1 MQDTSRPWRLQG
13 NFKQYKIKDE
23 QFDLIIDQAG
33 LRVTPRS
40 SNKGVK
46 SPTTLLAPSDLVGCV
61 CMKSES
67 GNPTHVAFFS
77 VYSYKLKSKGGGKNR
92 RTRTTF
98 TFQVDD
104 DSSFQQNLNIANKWR
119 IAIYCTIRGVHFHS
133 IQGQQSQDGLVSQRK
148 LLILINPNSG
158 PGKAEQIYN
167 KQVAPVLGEAE
178 IPHQVVV
185 TKRANHAKDIVKSA
199 DLNKYAGI
207 VIVSGDGLVY
217 EVYNGLLERSDWE
230 SAITIPL
237 GIIPGGSGNGLAR
250 SIAHWLREPYLE
262 NPVLVSTLNLV
273 YAQPSPMDLVLIQ
286 TDQHQ

>member
-1 MQDTSRPWRLQG
+1 MREDTPWLASASSSDTRPVKP
-13 NFKQYKIKDE
+13 KQQVHGLSLGRAARAAVTHTSYSELPVTQMAQLLGHICRG
-23 QFDLIIDQAG
+23 LI
-33 LRVTPRS
+33 
-40 SNKGVK
+40 
-46 SPTTLLAPSDLVGCV
+46 
-61 CMKSES
+61 S
-67 GNPTHVAFFS
+67 GYLDFY
-77 VYSYKLKSKGGGKNR
+77 VYSDQFTQINCLQNR
-92 RTRTTF
+92 RIMLTKVCNLHSVLTF
-98 TFQVDD
+98 DRRL
-104 DSSFQQNLNIANKWR
+104 SSAKTWLVYVKGIARQSSLSNSW
-119 IAIYCTIRGVHFHS
+119 
-133 IQGQQSQDGLVSQRK
+133 QQSQDGLVSQRK

-217 EVYNGLLERSDWE
+217 EVYNGLLRRSDWE

-250 SIAHWLREPYLE
+250 SIAHWPGTI
-262 NPVLVSTLNLV
+262 PGKSC
-273 YAQPSPMDLVLIQ
+273 PGFHP
-286 TDQHQ
+286 